1 MKTKM
6 KLVPFVLLMI
16 FASCSDDGKPNDL
29 ETVSKQY
36 FINDLGKSA
45 TSGIPITIT
54 ATFNKDTEEILST
67 QLNPEGYEALGI
79 TREQFQNA
87 LDQQDFNFAK
97 SGDDPNEGLSP
108 HAMCIE
114 TCIDKYTDSEG
125 NKKRG
130 RGACKANCWVDTG
143 IRIIE
148 ALVPAL

>member
-1 MKTKM
+1 M
-6 KLVPFVLLMI
+6 KLVLFVLLMI
-16 FASCSDDGKPNDL
+16 FASCSDDGEPNDS

-87 LDQQDFNFAK
+87 LDQQYLNFAK
-97 SGDDPNEGLSP
+97 SGDDDPNEGLQP
-108 HAMCIE
+108 HTMCIE
-114 TCIDKYTDSEG
+114 TRKDKYTDGEG
-125 NKKRG
+125 NKLRG

-143 IRIIE
+143 IRIIK